1 MAANNVAEAASVAA
15 VAANSAAAVAANSAA
30 AASTAMAAGQAAAVA
45 AHIAAARSLGRV
57 GSVATVGWRNG
68 SLKASV
74 GARFAEI
81 CRPAAAELQ
90 LGSSLEMAI
99 WVLGLS
105 A

>member
-1 MAANNVAEAASVAA
+1 MAAS
-15 VAANSAAAVAANSAA
+15 
-30 AASTAMAAGQAAAVA
+30 QAAALA
-45 AHIAAARSLGRV
+45 AHTAAARSLGEA
-57 GSVATVGWRNG
+57 GSVAAVGWRNG

-90 LGSSLEMAI
+90 LGGSLDMAI

-105 A
+105 V